1 MSPQCSTVLVA
12 PAGKETEMIDDD
24 RPTSRR
30 QILAAGG
37 SAALGLVLS
46 ADEGLSQQALSPTPA
61 CHDGEMPTRPQIEG
75 PFFKP
80 ASPLRADLREP
91 GIVGRPIELAGY
103 VLTRACRPVA
113 GALIELWHADDGGEY
128 DNKGFHLRG
137 HLFADAKGHYAFRTI
152 MPGLYPGRTRHFH
165 VKVQAAAESPV
176 LTTQLYF
183 PDEPRNR
190 EDDFFHP
197 ELVMQVAASDDALRA
212 RFDVVLA
219 MR

>member
-1 MSPQCSTVLVA
+1 MTN
-12 PAGKETEMIDDD
+12 DDE
-24 RPTSRR
+24 RLPSRR
-30 QILAAGG
+30 RILTTGAIAATGLMF
-37 SAALGLVLS
+37 ALE
-46 ADEGLSQQALSPTPA
+46 EGVAQPVLSPTPA
-61 CHDGEMPTRPQIEG
+61 CHAGDKPTLPEIEG

-80 ASPLRADLREP
+80 RSPQRSDLREP
-91 GIVGRPIELAGY
+91 GIIGRPVELSGQI
-103 VLTRACRPVA
+103 LTRSCRPVA
-113 GALIELWHADDGGEY
+113 DALIELWHADDQGEY
-128 DNKGFHLRG
+128 DNKSFRLRG
-137 HLFADAKGHYAFRTI
+137 HIFTDPKGHYAFRTI

-183 PDEPRNR
+183 PGEPRNA

-197 ELVMQVAASDDALRA
+197 ELLMQVVSVDDGLLA

>member
-1 MSPQCSTVLVA
+1 VTER
-12 PAGKETEMIDDD
+12 ETQMINHKLA
-24 RPTSRR
+24 SRR
-30 QILAAGG
+30 QILATGA
-37 SAALGLVLS
+37 SAAVGLVLAS
-46 ADEGLSQQALSPTPA
+46 DDAPSQPLLAPTPA
-61 CHDGEMPTRPQIEG
+61 CHDGDVPTRPEIEG

-80 ASPLRADLREP
+80 ASPLRGDLREP
-91 GIVGRPIELAGY
+91 GLAGRPVELSGF
-103 VLTRACRPVA
+103 VLTRSCRPVA
-113 GALIELWHADDGGEY
+113 GALVDLWHADDQGDY
-128 DNKGFHLRG
+128 DNKGFRLRG
-137 HLFADAKGHYAFRTI
+137 HQFADAKGHYAFRTI
-152 MPGLYPGRTRHFH
+152 VPGLYPGRTRHFH